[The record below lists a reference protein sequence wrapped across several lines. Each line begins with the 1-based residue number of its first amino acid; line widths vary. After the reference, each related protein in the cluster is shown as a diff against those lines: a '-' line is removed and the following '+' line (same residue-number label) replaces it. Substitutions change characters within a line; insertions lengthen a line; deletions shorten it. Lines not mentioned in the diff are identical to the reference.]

1 MDLQDWIAA
10 RHRRPRLAMVV
21 FDCDGVLIDSE
32 PLCNRVV
39 AEETTAIG
47 HAMTPAEAEARF
59 IGLSFHDTRLEL
71 ERMLG
76 RPVSPDWVVRV
87 TDRVVE
93 LMLTEAEPIPGA
105 ISALDAATALG
116 LPWRVASNA
125 ARRELGAKFTRLG
138 LTERVADRIHSAEDM
153 IRTGRQGKPAPDIY
167 LEAAA
172 AGGVDPAACLVIE
185 DSATGVRAARAAGM
199 QCLGYAP
206 HGDAGHLIAHGAVP
220 IRSMHAVGDVLR
232 ALLEPIG

>member
-1 MDLQDWIAA
+1 MDLQAWIAA
-10 RHRRPRLAMVV
+10 RTTRRRVEMVV

-39 AEETTAIG
+39 AEETSALG
-47 HAMTPAEAEARF
+47 YPMTPHEAETRF

-71 ERMLG
+71 ERLLG
-76 RPVSPDWVVRV
+76 RAVSPAWVERV
-87 TDRVVE
+87 TERVTQ

-105 ISALDAATALG
+105 LAAVDGVTALG

-125 ARRELGAKFTRLG
+125 AHRELSAKFTRLG
-138 LTERVADRIHSAEDM
+138 MTDRVAGRVHSAEDM
-153 IRTGRQGKPAPDIY
+153 RRLGRPGKPAPDIY
-167 LEAAA
+167 LAAA
-172 AGGVDPAACLVIE
+172 AADGVDPAACLVVE

-206 HGDAGHLIAHGAVP
+206 GSDGGHLVAHGAVP
-220 IRSMHAVGDVLR
+220 IRSMHAVPEVLR
-232 ALLEPIG
+232 ALLEPFG